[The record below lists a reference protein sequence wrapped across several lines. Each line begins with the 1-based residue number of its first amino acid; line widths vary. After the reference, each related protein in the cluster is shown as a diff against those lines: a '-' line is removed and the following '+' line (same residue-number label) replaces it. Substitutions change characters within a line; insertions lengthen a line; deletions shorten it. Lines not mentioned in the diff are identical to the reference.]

1 MRRNRRR
8 GFTLI
13 ELLVVIAIIGVL
25 IALLLPAIQ
34 MAREAARRSQC
45 VNNLKQIMLA
55 TANYEAANG
64 MYPSGSRSGSC
75 DGMVGVNGWG
85 SYGYGPSL
93 LPFLEMSSLFDMS
106 NFSRSSYRTDTTC
119 GSGPAVNSTAYL
131 TRYAGFLCPSDP
143 NNQQGTAFS
152 KTYPGINYLMC
163 LGDTARFGTFS
174 ARDTRGVAG
183 RDYYA
188 RIGDVSD
195 GLSKTIFYSERVRG
209 AGFIRAFQLPGDVF
223 RNWAPTFPGGVQ
235 AFGILLQTDADT
247 LIQNCAQFVPTKLN
261 GGDHFAH
268 AGRMWYLGMNT
279 YSMFN
284 TILTP
289 NSPIGD
295 CMIGGCGEFDCS
307 GFFSASSRHPGGVNV
322 ALGDGSVQF
331 VTDSISQRLWW
342 AQGTRNGSESSQ

>member
-1 MRRNRRR
+1 MRRNGRR

-34 MAREAARRSQC
+34 MAREAARRNSC
-45 VNNLKQIMLA
+45 VNNLKQIMVA
-55 TANYEAANG
+55 TANYESANG
-64 MYPSGSRSGSC
+64 LFPTGSRSGAC
-75 DGMVGVNGWG
+75 DGIVGVNGWG

-93 LPFLEMSSLFDMS
+93 LPFLELSSLFDAV
-106 NFSRSSYRTDTTC
+106 NFSRSSYRTDATC
-119 GSGPAVNSTAYL
+119 GTGPAVNSTTYL
-131 TRYAGFLCPSDP
+131 TRFAGFLCPSDP
-143 NNQQGTAFS
+143 NNQQGTSFS

-163 LGDTARFGTFS
+163 LGDSARFGTYS

-209 AGFIRAFQLPGDVF
+209 AGFTRPYILPGDVYQA
-223 RNWAPTFPGGVQ
+223 WAPTFPGGVQ
-235 AFGILLQTDADT
+235 AFGIMLQTDADA
-247 LIQNCAQFVPTKLN
+247 LIQNCAAYAPTRVNMSQQF
-261 GGDHFAH
+261 GH
-268 AGRMWYLGMNT
+268 AGRMWFLGMNT

-289 NSPIGD
+289 NNPVPD
-295 CMIGGCGEFDCS
+295 CMVGTCGEFDCA
-307 GFFSASSRHPGGVNV
+307 GLYSAQSRHPGGVNV

-342 AQGTRNGSESSQ
+342 GMGTRNGSESQ